1 MNEQQH
7 IIFHIDVNSAF
18 LSWSA
23 LKQLREDPTSVDL
36 RMIPSAVGGDVNSR
50 RGVITAK
57 SIPAKAY
64 GVQTGEPVVS
74 AFKKC
79 PQLVLVRSDFRIY
92 REYSKQF
99 IALLSTYSPLLEQ
112 VSIDEAYLDVTDLLM
127 HTAAGHDSDEV
138 LSQKASGATRNEA
151 QSQKAS
157 GAVRDKARSLAEQIR
172 NRIKTELGFT
182 VNVGISENKLLA
194 KTASDFSKPDRTHT
208 LFPEELSKKFH
219 PLPIRKLFG
228 CGQATAD
235 KLMSI
240 GIRTIGDAAAAP
252 PELLRT
258 LLGEKGGDYIS
269 RSASGIGSTQVH
281 STRQE
286 AKGYSNETTTPFDIN
301 ADNYKEAAPPIVA
314 HLSEKVAQR
323 LQRDGVFAATL
334 GISVKT
340 DEFHRRSRQRK
351 LNDPSNDP
359 TLFMQVAN
367 ELLKELLTGTD
378 GIFAGGNGIRLIGVS
393 ATNLEHG
400 TYRQLS
406 LFDLKPPEKQQSL
419 DRLSKQ
425 LQQRFGTQALF
436 RGSKLSKHTVP
447 KKEE

>member
-127 HTAAGHDSDEV
+127 HTAAGHDS
-138 LSQKASGATRNEA
+138 NEA

-172 NRIKTELGFT
+172 DRIKTELEFT

-269 RSASGIGSTQVH
+269 RSASGIGSAQVH

-301 ADNYKEAAPPIVA
+301 SDNYKEAAPPIVA

-359 TLFMQVAN
+359 KLFIQVAN

-378 GIFAGGNGIRLIGVS
+378 GIFAGGHGIRLIGVS

-406 LFDLKPPEKQQSL
+406 LFDPKPPEKQQSL

-425 LQQRFGTQALF
+425 LQQRFGTLALF
-436 RGSKLSKHTVP
+436 RGSKLSKHTTP